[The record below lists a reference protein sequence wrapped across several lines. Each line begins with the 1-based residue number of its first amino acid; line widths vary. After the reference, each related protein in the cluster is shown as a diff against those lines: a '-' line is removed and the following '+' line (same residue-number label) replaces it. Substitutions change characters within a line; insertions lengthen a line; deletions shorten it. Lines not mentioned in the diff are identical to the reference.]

1 MIGRVA
7 AVLIALAPVMAGA
20 EPILIAHR
28 GASAQ
33 RPEHTLAAYA
43 LAIDEGADFIEPDL
57 VSTRDGVLVA
67 RHENEIGTTTDVADH
82 PEFAARRTTK
92 TIDGVSVTGWFTEDF
107 PLAELKRLRA
117 RERLPKIRPTNAAFD
132 GTESIPTF
140 TEILE
145 LLKRRN
151 AADGRHVGVY
161 PETKHPGY
169 FRSIGLPLEDAL
181 LSELERF
188 GYRSASDPVFI
199 QSFEVDNLRALR
211 SRTKLR
217 LIQLMA
223 AEGGPADRKS
233 ISYADMAKPAGLVK
247 IARYADGI
255 GVEKA
260 MIIPRDEQGRLQPPT
275 PLVRDAHAAG
285 LLVHVWTFRPENIFL
300 PADFRSSG
308 GDGARGD
315 AAGEI
320 RAFLKT
326 GIDGFFT
333 DSVPDGAK
341 AQIGRKPL

>member
-1 MIGRVA
+1 MIARIVA
-7 AVLIALAPVMAGA
+7 LIFALAPAVAGA

-67 RHENEIGTTTDVADH
+67 RHENEISTTTDVADH

-92 TIDGVSVTGWFTEDF
+92 MIDGISVTGWFTEDF
-107 PLAELKRLRA
+107 TLAELKQLRA
-117 RERLPKIRPTNAAFD
+117 RERLPKIRPANAAFD
-132 GTESIPTF
+132 GAESIPTF

-161 PETKHPGY
+161 PETKHPSY
-169 FRSIGLPLEDAL
+169 FRAIGLPLEDAL
-181 LSELERF
+181 LSELGRF
-188 GYRSASDPVFI
+188 GYRSADDPVFI

-211 SRTKLR
+211 GRTKLR

-233 ISYADMAKPAGLVK
+233 ISYGEMAKPAGLAR

-255 GVEKA
+255 GVEKT
-260 MIIPRDEQGRLQPPT
+260 MLIPRDQQGWQQPPT
-275 PLVRDAHAAG
+275 ALVRDAHAAG

-300 PADFRSSG
+300 PANFRSKG
-308 GDGARGD
+308 VDGARGD
-315 AAGEI
+315 AVGEI
-320 RAFLKT
+320 REFLNT

-333 DSVPDGAK
+333 DSVPDGVK
-341 AQIGRKPL
+341 AR